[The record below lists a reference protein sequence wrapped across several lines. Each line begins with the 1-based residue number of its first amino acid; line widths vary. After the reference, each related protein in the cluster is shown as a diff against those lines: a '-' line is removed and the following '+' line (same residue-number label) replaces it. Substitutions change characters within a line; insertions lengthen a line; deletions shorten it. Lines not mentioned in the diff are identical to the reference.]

1 MLSFRRIPR
10 ISSRNM
16 NSERN
21 SERMDLYSK
30 CLGNFIEFL
39 EYVISNPNNTNG
51 IIKEKTKLI
60 NTINTEMGTVDYIT
74 PYPTQNTKYKK
85 CLTYSVDFLTGIQ
98 PSNINVG
105 DIKKLL
111 EEKKK
116 EKKKIYLPFII
127 IGSIIG
133 GILLILIILYIVF
146 YIKINRAT
154 HRN

>member
-1 MLSFRRIPR
+1 
-10 ISSRNM
+10 M

-74 PYPTQNTKYKK
+74 PYPTQNTKFWGKW
-85 CLTYSVDFLTGIQ
+85 
-98 PSNINVG
+98 
-105 DIKKLL
+105 
-111 EEKKK
+111 
-116 EKKKIYLPFII
+116 FI
-127 IGSIIG
+127 
-133 GILLILIILYIVF
+133 
-146 YIKINRAT
+146 RE
-154 HRN
+154 

>member
-1 MLSFRRIPR
+1 MRIG
-10 ISSRNM
+10 ININSDRNM
-16 NSERN
+16 
-21 SERMDLYSK
+21 ERMDLYSK

-39 EYVISNPNNTNG
+39 EYVISNPNNTSG
-51 IIKEKTKLI
+51 INNEKTKLI
-60 NTINTEMGTVDYIT
+60 NTIITERGTVDYKT

-85 CLTYSVDFLTGIQ
+85 CLNYNFKFLNGIK